1 MARLIRPDGTEEDVK
16 PKRGRKWTLD
26 ELQAHVGGF
35 IQEFPVDGLT
45 MLVDEEGLLKGL
57 PLNAAATDL
66 VMGFVLAEARR
77 RGCGLRYHPRI
88 VGNALV
94 IDPGERW

>member
-1 MARLIRPDGTEEDVK
+1 MARLIRPDGTEERVT

-35 IQEFPVDGLT
+35 IQEFPVEGLS
-45 MLVDEEGLLKGL
+45 MLVDEEGLLKCL
-57 PLNAAATDL
+57 EYNEVATDL
-66 VMGFVLAEARR
+66 VMSFVIAEARR
-77 RGCGLRYHPRI
+77 RGCGLRYQPRI
-88 VGNALV
+88 VGVALV